1 MKFSTENFFS
11 ECDQILNEQ
20 LNFLCNNFRCKH
32 TDLKGAYIDHFKSD
46 QLFFRNYVK
55 KFI

>member
-1 MKFSTENFFS
+1 MKFSIENFFS

-20 LNFLCNNFRCKH
+20 PNLLCNDFRCKH